1 MQDSRL
7 EYKKQIEQI
16 GQDILTLMDSVK
28 DTISDE
34 HQEIL
39 DILSSLEKPCIPDL
53 RFALYFIELNCLR
66 ILKDFRKVMSIAKN
80 IFGQEQSD
88 PINRLKKT
96 GKFKKVEFESEE
108 NLPFYQILD
117 ICQPVNIEPSVY
129 GGQPLN
135 SKSNAWILGQTG
147 ADEIQLFEFPPDN
160 IAHQN
165 PIPTS
170 VFKQK
175 FKGDFEVGTFRGEI
189 VAASTAGIST

>member
-7 EYKKQIEQI
+7 EYKKHIEQT
-16 GQDILTLMDSVK
+16 GQDLLTLMDSVK

-66 ILKDFRKVMSIAKN
+66 IVKDFRKVMSIAKN

-88 PINRLKKT
+88 PINRHKKN
-96 GKFKKVEFESEE
+96 GNFKKVEFEE

-117 ICQPVNIEPSVY
+117 ICQPVHIEPSVY

-135 SKSNAWILGQTG
+135 SKSNAWILGQTR

-160 IAHQN
+160 IAHKN
-165 PIPTS
+165 PMPIS

-175 FKGDFEVGTFRGEI
+175 FYGDFEVDIYRGEI
-189 VAASTAGIST
+189 IAASTAGIFSL